1 MRFNNNNSI
10 FSLYWSV
17 GYYITVILNKLM
29 YVFLIILSIILLRSS
44 SVNGTFSTTINNIIK
59 VPLTP
64 YIYLEKLTINI
75 ANFIKLNFDSF
86 INLKTKYENLKKVNL
101 DLKIKLLRT
110 NNVNEENNS
119 LKRILNFILNE
130 SRENYTIK
138 QINIINKG
146 VFNTTIDIDIN
157 NVDRNNISEH
167 DVVVDCDGNFVGIIT
182 DIKEKSATIMLA
194 TDYISKIPAKTIE
207 SNTSLILTG
216 KGNNM
221 LEIKHFLGRK
231 ENISNGDKVYTSND
245 GNIFFDWIYIGDIV
259 NISDK
264 IYVKL
269 AANLNN
275 LSYVIILHKKVVKNI
290 LEQYETF

>member
-275 LSYVIILHKKVVKNI
+275 LSYVIILHKEVVKNI

>member
-101 DLKIKLLRT
+101 DLKIKLLKT

-119 LKRILNFILNE
+119 LKRILNFILDE
-130 SRENYTIK
+130 SKESYTIK
-138 QINIINKG
+138 QVNIINKG
-146 VFNTTIDIDIN
+146 VFSTTIDIDIN

-167 DVVVDCDGNFVGIIT
+167 DIVVDCDGNFVGIVT
-182 DIKEKSATIMLA
+182 DIKEKNATIMLA

-207 SNTSLILTG
+207 SNTSLILSG
-216 KGNNM
+216 SGNNM
-221 LEIKHFLGRK
+221 LEIEHFLGKK

-245 GNIFFDWIYIGDIV
+245 GSIFFDWIYIGDIV
-259 NISDK
+259 SINDK

-269 AANLNN
+269 ATNLNN
-275 LSYVIILHKKVVKNI
+275 LSYVIILHKKKKKNI

>member
-101 DLKIKLLRT
+101 DLKIKLLKT
-110 NNVNEENNS
+110 NNINEENNS
-119 LKRILNFILNE
+119 LKRILNFILDE
-130 SRENYTIK
+130 SKESYTIK
-138 QINIINKG
+138 QVNIINKG
-146 VFNTTIDIDIN
+146 VFSTTIDIDIN

-216 KGNNM
+216 KGNNI

>member
-167 DVVVDCDGNFVGIIT
+167 DIVVDCDGNFVGIVT
-182 DIKEKSATIMLA
+182 DIKEKNATIMLA

-207 SNTSLILTG
+207 SNTSLILSG
-216 KGNNM
+216 SGNNM
-221 LEIKHFLGRK
+221 LEIEHFLGKK

-245 GNIFFDWIYIGDIV
+245 GSIFFDWIYIGDIV

-275 LSYVIILHKKVVKNI
+275 LSYVIILHKEVVKNI

>member
-101 DLKIKLLRT
+101 DLKIKLLKT

-119 LKRILNFILNE
+119 LKRILNFILDE
-130 SRENYTIK
+130 SKESYTIK
-138 QINIINKG
+138 QVNIINKG
-146 VFNTTIDIDIN
+146 VFSTTIDIDIN

-167 DVVVDCDGNFVGIIT
+167 DIVVDCDGNFVGIVT
-182 DIKEKSATIMLA
+182 DIKEKNATIMLA

-207 SNTSLILTG
+207 SNTRLILSG
-216 KGNNM
+216 SGNNM
-221 LEIKHFLGRK
+221 LEIEHFLGKK

-245 GNIFFDWIYIGDIV
+245 GSIFFDWIYIGDIV
-259 NISDK
+259 SINDK

-269 AANLNN
+269 ATNLNN
-275 LSYVIILHKKVVKNI
+275 LSYVIILHKEVVKNI

>member
-101 DLKIKLLRT
+101 DLKIKLLKT

-119 LKRILNFILNE
+119 LKRILNFILDE
-130 SRENYTIK
+130 SKESYTIK
-138 QINIINKG
+138 QVNIINKG
-146 VFNTTIDIDIN
+146 VFSTTIDIDIN

-167 DVVVDCDGNFVGIIT
+167 DIVVDCDGNFVGIVT
-182 DIKEKSATIMLA
+182 DIKEKNATIMLA

-207 SNTSLILTG
+207 SNTSLILSG
-216 KGNNM
+216 SGNNM
-221 LEIKHFLGRK
+221 LEIEHFLGKK
-231 ENISNGDKVYTSND
+231 ENISKE
-245 GNIFFDWIYIGDIV
+245 IPARLAI
-259 NISDK
+259 K
-264 IYVKL
+264 I
-269 AANLNN
+269 
-275 LSYVIILHKKVVKNI
+275 LSFGTEK
-290 LEQYETF
+290 

>member
-101 DLKIKLLRT
+101 DLKIKLLKT

-119 LKRILNFILNE
+119 LKRILNFILDE
-130 SRENYTIK
+130 SKESYTIK
-138 QINIINKG
+138 QVNIINKG
-146 VFNTTIDIDIN
+146 VFSTTIDIDIN

-167 DVVVDCDGNFVGIIT
+167 DIVVDCDGNFVGIIT

>member
-101 DLKIKLLRT
+101 DLKIKLLKT

-119 LKRILNFILNE
+119 LKRILNFILDE
-130 SRENYTIK
+130 SKESYTIK
-138 QINIINKG
+138 QVNIINKG
-146 VFNTTIDIDIN
+146 VFSTTIDIDIN

-167 DVVVDCDGNFVGIIT
+167 DIVVDCDGNFVGIVT
-182 DIKEKSATIMLA
+182 DIKEKNATIMLA

-207 SNTSLILTG
+207 SNTSLILSG
-216 KGNNM
+216 SGNNM
-221 LEIKHFLGRK
+221 LEIEHFLGKK

-245 GNIFFDWIYIGDIV
+245 GSIFFDWIYIGDIV
-259 NISDK
+259 SINDK

-269 AANLNN
+269 ATNLNN
-275 LSYVIILHKKVVKNI
+275 LSYVIILHKEVVKNI

>member
-231 ENISNGDKVYTSND
+231 ENITNGDKVYTSND

>member
-10 FSLYWSV
+10 FSLSWSV

-101 DLKIKLLRT
+101 DLKIKLLKT

-119 LKRILNFILNE
+119 LKRILNFILDE
-130 SRENYTIK
+130 SKESYTIK
-138 QINIINKG
+138 QVNIINKG
-146 VFNTTIDIDIN
+146 VFSTTIDIDIN

-167 DVVVDCDGNFVGIIT
+167 DIVVDCDGNFVGIVT
-182 DIKEKSATIMLA
+182 DIKEKNATIMLA

-207 SNTSLILTG
+207 SNTSLILSG
-216 KGNNM
+216 SGNNM
-221 LEIKHFLGRK
+221 LEIEHFLGKK

-245 GNIFFDWIYIGDIV
+245 GSIFFDCIYIGDIV

>member
-101 DLKIKLLRT
+101 DLKIKLLKT

-119 LKRILNFILNE
+119 LKRILNFILDE
-130 SRENYTIK
+130 SKESYTIK
-138 QINIINKG
+138 QVNIINKG
-146 VFNTTIDIDIN
+146 VFSTTIDIDIN

-167 DVVVDCDGNFVGIIT
+167 DIVVDCDGNFVGIVT
-182 DIKEKSATIMLA
+182 DIKEKNATIMLA

-207 SNTSLILTG
+207 SNTSLILSG
-216 KGNNM
+216 SGNNM
-221 LEIKHFLGRK
+221 LEIEHFLGKK

-245 GNIFFDWIYIGDIV
+245 GSIFFDWIYIGDIV
-259 NISDK
+259 SINDK

-269 AANLNN
+269 ATNLNN
-275 LSYVIILHKKVVKNI
+275 LSYVIILHKEVVKNI
-290 LEQYETF
+290 IEQYETF

>member
-101 DLKIKLLRT
+101 DLKIKLLKT
-110 NNVNEENNS
+110 NNINEENNS
-119 LKRILNFILNE
+119 LKRILNFILDE
-130 SRENYTIK
+130 SKESYTIK
-138 QINIINKG
+138 QVNIINKG
-146 VFNTTIDIDIN
+146 VFSTTIDIDIN

-231 ENISNGDKVYTSND
+231 ENISNGDKIYTSND

>member
-101 DLKIKLLRT
+101 DLKIKLLKT

-119 LKRILNFILNE
+119 LKRILNFILDE
-130 SRENYTIK
+130 SKESYTIK
-138 QINIINKG
+138 QVNIINKG
-146 VFNTTIDIDIN
+146 VFSTTIDIDIN

-167 DVVVDCDGNFVGIIT
+167 DIVVDCDGNFVGIVT
-182 DIKEKSATIMLA
+182 DIKEKNATIMLA

-207 SNTSLILTG
+207 SNTSLILSG
-216 KGNNM
+216 SGNNM
-221 LEIKHFLGRK
+221 LEIEHFLGKK

-245 GNIFFDWIYIGDIV
+245 GSIFFDWIYIGDIV

-269 AANLNN
+269 ATNLNN

>member
-101 DLKIKLLRT
+101 DLKIKLLKT
-110 NNVNEENNS
+110 NNINEENNS
-119 LKRILNFILNE
+119 LKRILNFILDE
-130 SRENYTIK
+130 SKESYTIK
-138 QINIINKG
+138 QVNIINKG
-146 VFNTTIDIDIN
+146 VFSTTIDIDIN

>member
-101 DLKIKLLRT
+101 DLKIKLLKT

-119 LKRILNFILNE
+119 LKRILNFILDE
-130 SRENYTIK
+130 SKESYTIK
-138 QINIINKG
+138 QVNIINKG
-146 VFNTTIDIDIN
+146 VFSTTIDIDIN

>member
-167 DVVVDCDGNFVGIIT
+167 DIVVDCDGNFVGIVT
-182 DIKEKSATIMLA
+182 DIKEKNATIMLA

-207 SNTSLILTG
+207 SNTSLILSG
-216 KGNNM
+216 SGNNM
-221 LEIKHFLGRK
+221 LEIEHFLGKK

-245 GNIFFDWIYIGDIV
+245 GSIFFDWIYIGDIV
-259 NISDK
+259 SINDK

-269 AANLNN
+269 ATNLNN
-275 LSYVIILHKKVVKNI
+275 LSYVIILHKEVVKNI

>member
-101 DLKIKLLRT
+101 DLKIKLLKT

-167 DVVVDCDGNFVGIIT
+167 DIVVDCDGNFVGIIT

>member
-101 DLKIKLLRT
+101 DLKIKLLKT

-119 LKRILNFILNE
+119 LKRILNFILDE
-130 SRENYTIK
+130 SKESYTIK
-138 QINIINKG
+138 QVNIINKG
-146 VFNTTIDIDIN
+146 VFSTTIDIDIN
-157 NVDRNNISEH
+157 NVDRNKIISCCTGRCIY
-167 DVVVDCDGNFVGIIT
+167 VNTFIYRFSCD
-182 DIKEKSATIMLA
+182 K
-194 TDYISKIPAKTIE
+194 
-207 SNTSLILTG
+207 
-216 KGNNM
+216 
-221 LEIKHFLGRK
+221 
-231 ENISNGDKVYTSND
+231 
-245 GNIFFDWIYIGDIV
+245 FDTYKYY
-259 NISDK
+259 SDK
-264 IYVKL
+264 PKL
-269 AANLNN
+269 PALP
-275 LSYVIILHKKVVKNI
+275 SWH
-290 LEQYETF
+290 